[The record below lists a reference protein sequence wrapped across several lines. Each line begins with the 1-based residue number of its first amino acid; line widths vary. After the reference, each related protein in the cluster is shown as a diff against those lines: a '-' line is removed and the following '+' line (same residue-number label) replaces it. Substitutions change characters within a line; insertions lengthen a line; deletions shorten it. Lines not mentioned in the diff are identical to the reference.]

1 MAESARWSLL
11 LDAKGLKGGAAEAR
25 DALNNLQSSIDADTK
40 ALGQLKKQMAILQ
53 KGSVV
58 NVDAARQLKQAIDA
72 KEASIKKATESMITL
87 GGATGKVPQQNKSAR
102 ESLLSFS
109 KGMKDIPGP
118 IGKMGG
124 MLEKSGKAGGAAGA
138 RWLIAAGAVAGIGI
152 AIGGAVSAFGSLA
165 FASANARREEALMLE
180 AQVSLQ
186 KGVKDSAAQ
195 SQMLQQVLD
204 NVAPSSAAGRDAL
217 SKLALQLQKGGLR
230 GAALEQA
237 LESAGKVAAVQGD
250 AAATAWAK
258 TAIATG
264 GNIAALNKLDD
275 ALTKSGIAQQAEN
288 KFYSFDNSVA
298 KLKEN
303 VTSLFAGL
311 NIEPLLAAFSSIS
324 SLFDITTESGRSIQ
338 ALIGPLGQSLADTA
352 TSWVTGVKEGVQT
365 AILWTLKL
373 QIGWLK
379 AKRWLKGLLPTEFGT
394 NIKMGE
400 VMIAALA
407 AGLGMLVVAVATAA
421 WPFLLLTAALYG
433 AWAGLSALWDLI
445 CEPDW
450 ADVWR
455 DTTKFFS
462 DGVQSIAE
470 LFLGIFDTVGE
481 GVGKALQLGKDICMG
496 LVNGIKSGVTWV
508 IDAMRSLG
516 EGAWK
521 SFKGAL
527 GISSPSKVMQAG
539 GDHMVAGL
547 RGSLE
552 AGRSDIDTA
561 MRDLVD
567 PTLATPRMSVGIE
580 ADSQSRT
587 GASTQPSMTINA
599 PITIT
604 VDGAKQPTEVAS
616 AIETQLRD
624 FFMTLT
630 LQMGGA

>member
-1 MAESARWSLL
+1 VAESARWSLL

-25 DALNNLQSSIDADTK
+25 EALNTLQKSIDDDTK
-40 ALGQLKKQMAILQ
+40 ALGLLKKQMGILQ
-53 KGSVV
+53 KGTVV
-58 NVDAARQLKQAIDA
+58 NVDAARQLKQAIDQ

-87 GGATGKVPQQNKSAR
+87 GGATGDVPKKNKSAR
-102 ESLLSFS
+102 ESLLGFA
-109 KGMKDIPGP
+109 KGAKDIPGP
-118 IGKMGG
+118 LGRMAGS
-124 MLEKSGKAGGAAGA
+124 LEKAGKAGGAAGA
-138 RWLIAAGAVAGIGI
+138 RWLIAAGAVAGIGL
-152 AIGGAVSAFGSLA
+152 AVGGAITAFGSLA

-217 SKLALQLQKGGLR
+217 SKLALQLQAGGLR

-250 AAATAWAK
+250 AAASAWAK

-264 GNIAALNKLDD
+264 GNIAALGKLDD
-275 ALTKSGIAQQAEN
+275 ALSKSGIAQQAEN

-311 NIEPLLAAFSSIS
+311 NIEPLLTAFSGIS

-352 TSWVTGVKEGVQT
+352 TEWVQGVKTGVQT
-365 AILWTLKL
+365 AILWAVKF
-373 QIGWLK
+373 QIEWLK
-379 AKRWLKGLLPTEFGT
+379 AKRWLKGLLPESFGA

-400 VMIAALA
+400 ILIAALA
-407 AGLGMLVVAVATAA
+407 AGLGMLVVAAVSAA
-421 WPFLLLTAALYG
+421 WPFFLLTAAVYG
-433 AWAGLSALWDLI
+433 AWVGLKALWDLV

-455 DTTKFFS
+455 DITKFFS
-462 DGVQSIAE
+462 DGVQAIAE
-470 LFLGIFDTVGE
+470 LVLGVFDTIGA
-481 GVGKALQLGKDICMG
+481 GIGKALQFGKDICTG
-496 LVNGIKSGVTWV
+496 LVDGIKSGVTWV
-508 IDAMRSLG
+508 LDAMRSLG

-521 SFKGAL
+521 TFKGAL
-527 GISSPSKVMQAG
+527 GISSPSKVMQTG
-539 GDHMVAGL
+539 GDHMIEGL

-552 AGRSDIDTA
+552 AGRSDIDAA

-580 ADSQSRT
+580 ANSQS
-587 GASTQPSMTINA
+587 GQSASTQPSMIINA
-599 PITIT
+599 PVTIT
-604 VDGAKQPTEVAS
+604 VDGAARPAETAA

-624 FFMTLT
+624 FFTTLT
-630 LQMGGA
+630 LQIGAA